1 MQAEL
6 KKIFPVL
13 LIGFA
18 LLISACGVVQRVEE
32 ALPTPLPTLTPTS
45 SLTPTATIAW
55 FPPTRTA
62 TAFPVVESTPT
73 PDLRSGIG
81 ALMFSDDFS
90 SGADWALAAA
100 DSASATVANDHL
112 SLAVTAPGV
121 YLFTTRQQP
130 VLSDFYA
137 EATANVT
144 LCSGADEY
152 GMLVRLASTGD
163 FYRFTLTCDGRAKVD
178 RVFRGQPNT
187 MADYVRSGLIPAT
200 VPGTVKLGVWA
211 GGDELRF
218 FVNDF
223 YLFSVRDTVLYSG
236 TLGFFVRSQGQT
248 AVTVRFSDLQVYEVE
263 D

>member
-1 MQAEL
+1 MTRSL

-13 LIGFA
+13 LIA
-18 LLISACGVVQRVEE
+18 IVLMSSACGVMERVQN
-32 ALPTPLPTLTPTS
+32 ALPTPLPTLTSTS
-45 SLTPTATIAW
+45 TPTPTATIAW

-62 TAFPVVESTPT
+62 TAFPTVERTPT
-73 PDLRSGIG
+73 PDLRAGIG
-81 ALMFSDDFS
+81 EPMFNDDFS
-90 SGADWALAAA
+90 SGAAWALASA
-100 DSASATVANDHL
+100 DSGSATVANDHL
-112 SLAVTAPGV
+112 TLAVTEPKV

-137 EATANVT
+137 EATANVA
-144 LCSGADEY
+144 LCSDADEY
-152 GMLVRLASTGD
+152 GMLVRVASSAD

-178 RVFRGQPNT
+178 RIFRGQPNT

-218 FVNDF
+218 FVDDY

-236 TLGFFVRSQGQT
+236 MLGFFVRSQGQT

>member
-1 MQAEL
+1 ML
-6 KKIFPVL
+6 SSFKKTPSAL
-13 LIGFA
+13 LIGMM
-18 LLISACGVVQRVEE
+18 LIFSSCVAMDRMQD
-32 ALPTPLPTLTPTS
+32 AIPTPLPTLTPTS
-45 SLTPTATIAW
+45 TFTPTATIAW

-62 TAFPVVESTPT
+62 TTFPTVERTPT
-73 PDLRSGIG
+73 PDLRAGIG
-81 ALMFSDDFS
+81 EPMFSDDFS
-90 SGADWALAAA
+90 SGAAWALAA
-100 DSASATVANDHL
+100 SNSGSATVANGHL
-112 SLAVTAPGV
+112 TLAVTDPGV

-137 EATANVT
+137 ETTANAA

-152 GMLVRLASTGD
+152 GMLVRVASAAD

-178 RVFRGQPNT
+178 RIFRGQPST

-218 FVNDF
+218 FVDDY

-236 TLGFFVRSQGQT
+236 TVGFFVRSQGQT
-248 AVTVRFSDLQVYEVE
+248 AVTVRFSDMQVYEVE
-263 D
+263 E